1 MPKRTKNVPEEYTS
15 YERALAE
22 MIGVRIYRR
31 RKALKLTQEQVRIK
45 MEMESVSVTRA
56 KFSRLEKGD
65 ALATAAEIVA
75 IAAALELPFE
85 WLLLGRETNEQGG

>member
-1 MPKRTKNVPEEYTS
+1 
-15 YERALAE
+15 
-22 MIGVRIYRR
+22 
-31 RKALKLTQEQVRIK
+31 

-65 ALATAAEIVA
+65 ALANAAEIVA

-85 WLLLGRETNEQGG
+85 WLLLGREDNQRGGSR